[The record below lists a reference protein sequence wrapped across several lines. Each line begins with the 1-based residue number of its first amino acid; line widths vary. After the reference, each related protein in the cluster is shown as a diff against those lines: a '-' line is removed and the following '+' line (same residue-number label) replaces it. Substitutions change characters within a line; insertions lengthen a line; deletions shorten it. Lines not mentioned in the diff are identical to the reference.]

1 MTGYWSRRGA
11 YDYDNMEDMW
21 GKLSTAPVL
30 PPQAQAAPPMINMPL
45 PQPVVNPSP
54 VYNPQPLPPA
64 VQVPLN
70 QGFNPGTN
78 VPLPNIPAPVTGG
91 GGGGKPN
98 TPVGNK
104 GYADIGSLN
113 MYARPRNFAALKED
127 LLKAI
132 ASGADVVGLQE
143 LKGKKFKKAKKFLN
157 KQGYGLYGKN
167 GSPIMWD
174 KSDVDILNKGSKLL
188 SREQWVGYPGAGP
201 AITPDKS
208 ANWLRYKDS
217 SGQNR
222 IISNAHL
229 IASRRIPNRGALQ
242 DKQIQAIAAL
252 QEELARRFPN
262 AERYATGDYNTSR
275 KKFLKPIIKT
285 GLKAKKTKGKTHR
298 VGHPDWILGGSKLG
312 TKKVGSD
319 HKYLFGSY

>member
-1 MTGYWSRRGA
+1 MTYWSRRGA

-21 GKLSTAPVL
+21 SKLSTAPVL
-30 PPQAQAAPPMINMPL
+30 PPPVQAAPPMLNL
-45 PQPVVNPSP
+45 PVAQPVVNPSP
-54 VYNPQPLPPA
+54 VYTPQPLPNISIPENT
-64 VQVPLN
+64 VIGDETPMPVL
-70 QGFNPGTN
+70 
-78 VPLPNIPAPVTGG
+78 PLPKE
-91 GGGGKPN
+91 GGKGKGKKKN
-98 TPVGNK
+98 NK

-113 MYARPRNFAALKED
+113 MYARPRNFAELKED
-127 LLKAI
+127 LLTAI

-143 LKGKKFKKAKKFLN
+143 LKGKKFKRAKKFLN
-157 KQGYGLYGKN
+157 KQGYGLYGKH

-188 SREQWVGYPGAGP
+188 SKEQWVGHPGAGGP
-201 AITPDKS
+201 VTPDKS
-208 ANWLRYKDS
+208 ANWIRYKDS

-252 QEELARRFPN
+252 QEELARRFPH
-262 AERYATGDYNTSR
+262 AERYATGDYNASR
-275 KKFLKPIIKT
+275 KKFLKPITKT
-285 GLKAKKTKGKTHR
+285 GLKAKKAKGKTHR
-298 VGHPDWILGGSKLG
+298 VGHPDWILGGSKIG